1 MARRKKRPSYEY
13 HHTPTTLLVALFGGA
28 CAFIAVE
35 IFLPDLLELWE
46 HQIGKFPRWQI
57 HMGATCI
64 EIMTFFA
71 ILFLL
76 ELFETRSRLTAWRAS
91 APWLPLVGLTL
102 LATIIHIPYYIVIL
116 AGAIYGVWAYRQT
129 SSVRCSHQL
138 RKPKVYL

>member
-13 HHTPTTLLVALFGGA
+13 HHTPTTLLVALCGGV

-46 HQIGKFPRWQI
+46 PQIGKFPGWQI

-64 EIMTFFA
+64 EIMAFFVV
-71 ILFLL
+71 LFLL

-116 AGAIYGVWAYRQT
+116 VGAIYGVW
-129 SSVRCSHQL
+129 
-138 RKPKVYL
+138 

>member
-116 AGAIYGVWAYRQT
+116 VGAIYGVWAYRQT
-129 SSVRCSHQL
+129 SSVRCSHRL
-138 RKPKVYL
+138 RKPKAYL